1 MEKKITKKAM
11 FETLLTISEVAE
23 NSELVAF
30 ITHEIELLTKKSN
43 GKKKLTPTQEANEVF
58 KTLMID
64 YLKNVAVTH
73 TIRELQEAIPELA
86 ELSNQRMSR
95 LLNTLV
101 EKKVLIKVYVKRT
114 VYFGYNFDATA
125 EQVEEAL
132 EPETEE

>member
-30 ITHEIELLTKKSN
+30 INHEIELLTKKSN
-43 GKKKLTPTQEANEVF
+43 GKKKLTPTQEANETF

-64 YLKNVAVTH
+64 YLKNVAVIH

-114 VYFGYNFDATA
+114 VHFGYNFDATA
-125 EQVEEAL
+125 EQVENAL

>member
-43 GKKKLTPTQEANEVF
+43 SKKKLTPTQEANETF
-58 KTLMID
+58 KALMID

-114 VYFGYNFDATA
+114 VYFGYNFDVTP
-125 EQVEEAL
+125 EQVNEAL

>member
-11 FETLLTISEVAE
+11 FETLLNISEVAE
-23 NSELVAF
+23 NSELVTF

-43 GKKKLTPTQEANEVF
+43 SKKKLTPTQEANEVF

-101 EKKVLIKVYVKRT
+101 EKKVLFKAYVKRT

-125 EQVEEAL
+125 EQVENAL